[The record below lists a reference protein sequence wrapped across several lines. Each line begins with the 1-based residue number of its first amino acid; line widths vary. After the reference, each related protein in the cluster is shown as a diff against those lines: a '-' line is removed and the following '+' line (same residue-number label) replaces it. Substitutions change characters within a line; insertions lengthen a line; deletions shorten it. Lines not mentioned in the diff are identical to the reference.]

1 MDMRNDLR
9 IRTLTERFF
18 DGETS
23 LAEEQELYR
32 LFREGD
38 VPEDLVQYKELFAGF
53 DSIRLPQQKNS
64 RRNWRQ
70 AIGIAASVLVL
81 FAIGTMLLA
90 KQSNDECVAYI
101 YGEKCTDKA
110 IVMQQMQSTLS
121 EMGDI
126 STVDEQMR
134 DFFSE

>member
-1 MDMRNDLR
+1 MK

-38 VPEDLVQYKELFAGF
+38 VPEDLMQYREMFAGF
-53 DSIRLPQQKNS
+53 ESIRLPQQKTS
-64 RRNWRQ
+64 RRSWRQ

-81 FAIGTMLLA
+81 FAIGTMLLTS
-90 KQSNDECVAYI
+90 KSNDECVAYI
-101 YGEKCTDKA
+101 YGEKCTDKT

-121 EMGDI
+121 EMDDI

>member
-1 MDMRNDLR
+1 MR

-23 LAEEQELYR
+23 LAEEQELYS

-38 VPEDLVQYKELFAGF
+38 VPEDLKQYRGLFAGF

-81 FAIGTMLLA
+81 FAIGTMLLV

-101 YGEKCTDKA
+101 YGEKCTDQA

-126 STVDEQMR
+126 ATVDEQMR

>member
-38 VPEDLVQYKELFAGF
+38 VPEDLKQYKELFAGF
-53 DSIRLPQQKNS
+53 DSIRLPQQLEAGNRYCS
-64 RRNWRQ
+64 ICVGVVCHRHH
-70 AIGIAASVLVL
+70 ASCQ
-81 FAIGTMLLA
+81 A
-90 KQSNDECVAYI
+90 KQ
-101 YGEKCTDKA
+101 
-110 IVMQQMQSTLS
+110 
-121 EMGDI
+121 
-126 STVDEQMR
+126 
-134 DFFSE
+134 

>member
-1 MDMRNDLR
+1 MRNDLR

-81 FAIGTMLLA
+81 FAIGTILLA

-101 YGEKCTDKA
+101 YGEKCTDKTV
-110 IVMQQMQSTLS
+110 VMQ
-121 EMGDI
+121 
-126 STVDEQMR
+126 
-134 DFFSE
+134 

>member
-1 MDMRNDLR
+1 MK

-23 LAEEQELYR
+23 LDEEQELYR

-38 VPEDLVQYKELFAGF
+38 VPEDLMQYREMFAGF
-53 DSIRLPQQKNS
+53 ESIRLPRQTTS
-64 RRNWRQ
+64 RRKWRQ
-70 AIGIAASVLVL
+70 AIGIAASVALL
-81 FAIGTMLLA
+81 FAAGAMLLTS
-90 KQSNDECVAYI
+90 KSNDECVAYI
-101 YGEKCTDKA
+101 YGEKCTDKTV
-110 IVMQQMQSTLS
+110 VMQQMQSTLS

>member
-1 MDMRNDLR
+1 MRNDLK

-38 VPEDLVQYKELFAGF
+38 VPEDLLQYRELFMGF
-53 DSIRLPQQKNS
+53 EDIRLPRQNES
-64 RRNWRQ
+64 RRQWGQ
-70 AIGIAASVLVL
+70 AIGIAASIAV
-81 FAIGTMLLA
+81 LLA
-90 KQSNDECVAYI
+90 VGTTLLTRTSKDECVAYI
-101 YGEKCTDKA
+101 YGEKCTDKT
-110 IVMQQMQSTLS
+110 IVMQQMQSTLN

>member
-1 MDMRNDLR
+1 MRNDLKL
-9 IRTLTERFF
+9 RTLTERFF
-18 DGETS
+18 EGETS

-32 LFREGD
+32 LFRKGD
-38 VPEDLVQYKELFAGF
+38 VPEDLMQYKEMFAGF
-53 DSIRLPQQKNS
+53 ESIRLPQQKTS
-64 RRNWRQ
+64 RRSWRQ

-81 FAIGTMLLA
+81 FAIGTMLFTS
-90 KQSNDECVAYI
+90 KSNDECVAYI
-101 YGEKCTDKA
+101 YGEKCTDKT

>member
-53 DSIRLPQQKNS
+53 DSIRLPQQKTS

-81 FAIGTMLLA
+81 FAIGTILLA

>member
-1 MDMRNDLR
+1 MPPM
-9 IRTLTERFF
+9 
-18 DGETS
+18 
-23 LAEEQELYR
+23 
-32 LFREGD
+32 
-38 VPEDLVQYKELFAGF
+38 PEDLKQYRELFAGF

-81 FAIGTMLLA
+81 FAIGTILLA

-101 YGEKCTDKA
+101 YGEKCTDKT

>member
-1 MDMRNDLR
+1 MRNDLK

-32 LFREGD
+32 LYHEGD
-38 VPEDLVQYKELFAGF
+38 VPEDLLQYKELFSGF
-53 DSIRLPQQKNS
+53 EDIRLPQQKAS
-64 RRNWRQ
+64 SHQWRWI
-70 AIGIAASVLVL
+70 IGIAASITIL
-81 FAIGTMLLA
+81 FAVGTTLLTRNS
-90 KQSNDECVAYI
+90 KDECVAYI
-101 YGEKCTDKA
+101 YGEKCTDQT
-110 IVMQQMQSTLS
+110 IVMQHMQSALD
-121 EMGDI
+121 EMDNV

>member
-38 VPEDLVQYKELFAGF
+38 VPEDLMQYKELFAGF
-53 DSIRLPQQKNS
+53 ESIRLPQQKNS
-64 RRNWRQ
+64 RSNWRQ

-81 FAIGTMLLA
+81 FAIGTKLLA
-90 KQSNDECVAYI
+90 KQSNDECVVYI
-101 YGEKCTDKA
+101 YGEKCTDKT

>member
-1 MDMRNDLR
+1 MRR
-9 IRTLTERFF
+9 RTLTERFF

-53 DSIRLPQQKNS
+53 DSIRLPQQKIS

-81 FAIGTMLLA
+81 FAIGTILLA
-90 KQSNDECVAYI
+90 KQSNDECVVYI
-101 YGEKCTDKA
+101 YGEKCTDKT

-121 EMGDI
+121 EIGDI

>member
-1 MDMRNDLR
+1 MRNDLKL
-9 IRTLTERFF
+9 RTLTERFF
-18 DGETS
+18 EGETS

-38 VPEDLVQYKELFAGF
+38 VPEDLMQYREMFAGF
-53 DSIRLPQQKNS
+53 ESIRLPQQKTS
-64 RRNWRQ
+64 RRSWRQ

-81 FAIGTMLLA
+81 FAIGTMLLTS
-90 KQSNDECVAYI
+90 KSNDECVAYI
-101 YGEKCTDKA
+101 YGEKCTDKT

-121 EMGDI
+121 EMDDI

>member
-9 IRTLTERFF
+9 RRTLTERFF

-53 DSIRLPQQKNS
+53 DSIRLPQQKIS

-81 FAIGTMLLA
+81 FAIGTILLA
-90 KQSNDECVAYI
+90 KQSNDECVVYI
-101 YGEKCTDKA
+101 YGEKCTDKT

-121 EMGDI
+121 EIGDI

>member
-1 MDMRNDLR
+1 MRNELK

-38 VPEDLVQYKELFAGF
+38 VPEDLLQYREMFIGF
-53 DSIRLPQQKNS
+53 EDIRLPQQKAS
-64 RRNWRQ
+64 RRKWGRV
-70 AIGIAASVLVL
+70 IGIAASIAV
-81 FAIGTMLLA
+81 LLA
-90 KQSNDECVAYI
+90 VGTTLLTRTGNDECVAYI

-110 IVMQQMQSTLS
+110 VVMQQMQATLDD
-121 EMGDI
+121 MGDI

>member
-38 VPEDLVQYKELFAGF
+38 VPEDLMQYRELFAGF
-53 DSIRLPQQKNS
+53 ENIRLPQQKTS
-64 RRNWRQ
+64 RRNWKQ

-81 FAIGTMLLA
+81 FAIGTILLA

-101 YGEKCTDKA
+101 YGEKCTDEA
-110 IVMQQMQSTLS
+110 VVMQQMETTLND
-121 EMGDI
+121 MGSI
-126 STVDEQMR
+126 PTVDEQMR

>member
-1 MDMRNDLR
+1 MR

-38 VPEDLVQYKELFAGF
+38 VPEDLMQYRELFAGF
-53 DSIRLPQQKNS
+53 ENIRLPQQKTS
-64 RRNWRQ
+64 RRNWKQ

-81 FAIGTMLLA
+81 FAIGTILLA

-101 YGEKCTDKA
+101 YGEKCTDEA
-110 IVMQQMQSTLS
+110 VVMQQMETTLND
-121 EMGDI
+121 MGSI
-126 STVDEQMR
+126 PTVDEQMR

>member
-1 MDMRNDLR
+1 MRNDLK

-32 LFREGD
+32 LFREGN
-38 VPEDLVQYKELFAGF
+38 VPEDLLQYKELFAGF
-53 DSIRLPQQKNS
+53 EDIRLPQEKTS
-64 RRNWRQ
+64 RRKWGQ
-70 AIGIAASVLVL
+70 VVGIAASIAVL
-81 FAIGTMLLA
+81 FVIGTTLLM
-90 KQSNDECVAYI
+90 KTNNDECVAYI
-101 YGEKCTDKA
+101 YGEKCTDKTV
-110 IVMQQMQSTLS
+110 VMQQMQSTLN

>member
-1 MDMRNDLR
+1 MRNDLK

-38 VPEDLVQYKELFAGF
+38 VPEDLLQYKELFAGF
-53 DSIRLPQQKNS
+53 EDIRLPQQKV
-64 RRNWRQ
+64 RPHKWGRVV
-70 AIGIAASVLVL
+70 GIAASI
-81 FAIGTMLLA
+81 AILIVAGATLLTRTG
-90 KQSNDECVAYI
+90 NEECVTYI
-101 YGEKCTDKA
+101 YGEKCTDKTV
-110 IVMQQMQSTLS
+110 VMQQMQSALS
-121 EMGDI
+121 EMGEVP
-126 STVDEQMR
+126 TVDEQMR

>member
-1 MDMRNDLR
+1 MR

-38 VPEDLVQYKELFAGF
+38 VPEDLMQYKELFAGF
-53 DSIRLPQQKNS
+53 ESIRLPQQKNS
-64 RRNWRQ
+64 RSNWRQ

-90 KQSNDECVAYI
+90 KQSNDECVVYI
-101 YGEKCTDKA
+101 YGEKCTDKT

>member
-1 MDMRNDLR
+1 
-9 IRTLTERFF
+9 
-18 DGETS
+18 
-23 LAEEQELYR
+23 
-32 LFREGD
+32 
-38 VPEDLVQYKELFAGF
+38 
-53 DSIRLPQQKNS
+53 
-64 RRNWRQ
+64 
-70 AIGIAASVLVL
+70 
-81 FAIGTMLLA
+81 
-90 KQSNDECVAYI
+90 VAYI

>member
-1 MDMRNDLR
+1 MRNDLK

-38 VPEDLVQYKELFAGF
+38 VPEDLLQYRELFMGF
-53 DSIRLPQQKNS
+53 EDIRLPRQNES
-64 RRNWRQ
+64 RRKWGQ
-70 AIGIAASVLVL
+70 AIGIAASIAV
-81 FAIGTMLLA
+81 LLA
-90 KQSNDECVAYI
+90 VGTTLLTRTSKDECVAYI
-101 YGEKCTDKA
+101 YGEKCTDKT
-110 IVMQQMQSTLS
+110 IVMQQMQSTLN